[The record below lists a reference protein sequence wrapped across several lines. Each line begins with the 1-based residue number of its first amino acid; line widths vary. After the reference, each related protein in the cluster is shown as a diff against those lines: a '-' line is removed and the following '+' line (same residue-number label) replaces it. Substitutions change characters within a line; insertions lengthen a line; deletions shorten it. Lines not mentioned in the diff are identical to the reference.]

1 MMPDMLK
8 INGIPALGFGTYP
21 LTGSECQAS
30 VAMALELGFQHIDTA
45 QMYGNEADVGAAIA
59 ASGVPR
65 QEVFVTTKVGSG
77 NLSKNNFL
85 QSVRRSTEALQ
96 MPSVDL
102 LLIHWPPTDGTPIE
116 AVMDWLN
123 QAADEGLAT
132 HIGISNFTIP
142 MMQKAAAASAR
153 KLVNN
158 QVEFHPLLDQ
168 SRLLAS
174 AKSLGIALS
183 AYCPIARGAVLTD
196 PIICGIANRL
206 NETPAAVTLRWI
218 IQQGVAAVPMT
229 TKRANAAANLR
240 ALQFNLTPEDM
251 SAISTLTKTNR
262 RIVSPAS
269 MAALWD

>member
-30 VAMALELGFQHIDTA
+30 VAMALELGLRHIDTA

-59 ASGVPR
+59 ASGIPR

-142 MMQKAAAASAR
+142 MMQKAASASAR

-196 PIICGIANRL
+196 PIICGIAKRL

-218 IQQGVAAVPMT
+218 IQQGVIAVPMT

-251 SAISTLTKTNR
+251 SAISTLTKANR